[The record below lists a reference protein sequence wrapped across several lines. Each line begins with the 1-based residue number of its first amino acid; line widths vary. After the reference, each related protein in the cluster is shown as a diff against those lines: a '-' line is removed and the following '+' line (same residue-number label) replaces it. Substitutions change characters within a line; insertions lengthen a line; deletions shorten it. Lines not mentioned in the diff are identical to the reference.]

1 MMIGDCVDAACSGWR
16 KLVFGTMEQDLDRHN
31 LSASFT
37 LLEHAVGWPLLGFSV
52 AQVVVVKEGHTSSP
66 AILLRIMLSSSL
78 RIALFRTMELDGMND
93 VRRLKVPAAIK
104 IHRVATF
111 PLHNFIP
118 AIKTTSSRLPH
129 ITSRHLP
136 SSIQFVQTAPA
147 HTTGSVLFLP
157 KILLLYFYIPQL
169 TRIHNHH
176 HFIPSCP
183 D

>member
-1 MMIGDCVDAACSGWR
+1 M
-16 KLVFGTMEQDLDRHN
+16 FGLAEARFWYDGARPGPAQ
-31 LSASFT
+31 S
-37 LLEHAVGWPLLGFSV
+37 FSV
-52 AQVVVVKEGHTSSP
+52 IHAAGTCSWLALAWLFCCTSRRRQRRTYIFASHSAKDN
-66 AILLRIMLSSSL
+66 AILILENCPLQ
-78 RIALFRTMELDGMND
+78 RTMELDGMND

>member
-1 MMIGDCVDAACSGWR
+1 MTVDAACSGWR
-16 KLVFGTMEQDLDRHN
+16 KLVFGAMEQDLDRHN

-52 AQVVVVKEGHTSSP
+52 AQVVVVKARNTSSP
-66 AILLRIMLSSSL
+66 PILLRIMLSSSL
-78 RIALFRTMELDGMND
+78 ENCPLQRTMELDGMND

-111 PLHNFIP
+111 PLHNSIP